1 MDCALITGGLGFI
14 GSNIAR
20 LLIRDNVVDKVV
32 LLDHFGTYVSPIETQ
47 MVDHRS
53 ARIAELGDRAIVER
67 GLAEST
73 SIAIRMILTYKPR
86 YIFHLAALPLASI
99 QNMTS
104 QEAMSGAVIST
115 TVFLETIDG
124 LRGTT
129 GYLPER
135 FVYASSSMVYG
146 DFSYIPADENHPTR
160 PRNIYGV
167 MKLAGENCALGLGRT
182 FGIDVA
188 AVRPS
193 AVYGPTDVNR
203 RVTQVFLENAREG
216 KRLTIHGADDA
227 LDFTYVE
234 DCAAGFVLAAL
245 RKEAIGEVF
254 NITAGQGV
262 RLVDLAELLKTYFP
276 SLQYDVVARDATRPK
291 RGPLSIEKANR
302 LLGFKPK
309 FDIKAGFKVYI
320 DFALKNSH
328 PTAMQRIGAL

>member
-1 MDCALITGGLGFI
+1 MITGGLGFI

-32 LLDHFGTYVSPIETQ
+32 LLDHFGTYVSPVHNQSI
-47 MVDHRS
+47 DYRA
-53 ARIAELGDRAIVER
+53 ARIAGLGDRVIVER

-73 SIAIRMILTYKPR
+73 SIAIRMILTYKPK

-104 QEAMSGAVIST
+104 EEAMTGTVIST
-115 TVFLETIDG
+115 AVILETIDG
-124 LRGTT
+124 LRQVT

-146 DFSYIPADENHPTR
+146 DFLYMPADENHPTR
-160 PRNIYGV
+160 PRNIYGI

-182 FGIDVA
+182 FGINVA

-193 AVYGPTDVNR
+193 AVYGPTDTNR
-203 RVTQVFLENAREG
+203 RVTQIFLESARKG
-216 KRLTIHGADDA
+216 GRLTVHGEDDA

-234 DCAAGFVLAAL
+234 DCAAGFILAAV

-262 RLVDLAELLKTYFP
+262 KLVDLAELLKKRFP
-276 SLQYDVVARDATRPK
+276 SLQYEVVPRDAARPK
-291 RGPLSIEKANR
+291 RGPLSIEKANK

-309 FDIKAGFKVYI
+309 YDIKAGFEAYI
-320 DFALKNSH
+320 DFILKNSP
-328 PTAMQRIGAL
+328 PT